1 MFTQEL
7 SNSKKLELL
16 QTDAGQ
22 ELFAI
27 FATENLST
35 VFQPIVDLKNQSA
48 YAFEALTRGPESSK
62 LYSPL
67 NLFYTAEKSGC
78 LLEMDVLARKAAIR
92 NFANTRSVHHDNAK
106 LFLNVSAQSLMSDS
120 HQSGQTLN
128 FLIENDMNL
137 SQIVIEITES
147 HPIDDI
153 EPFLKS
159 INYYRSLGFEVALD
173 DLGAGYNGLKLW
185 SELKPDYV
193 KIDKHFIHDVD
204 INADKYRFLETINTL
219 AKGSN
224 AKVIAEGVETENELK
239 ALQKIGIDYVQGF
252 LFKRPSPLPS
262 LKLDYEWP
270 QKAENQFSQKE
281 SIGSISQPHPT
292 IDVNALVKDASE
304 FFLKNPKVNF
314 LPVLDNQIPAGIVW
328 RDELLSLLASQY
340 GRDLHF
346 KKSISKFMTY
356 PPKVFDFNETLV
368 NVSREIT
375 ANESGHNSAFLI
387 TRQGRYTGVA
397 TLVQLLETITDLKV
411 QSAKYANPLSGLP
424 GNVPIQTTLQDY
436 LEQNL
441 RFNVIYVDVDN
452 FKPYNDYYSFEQG
465 DQVITMIASVLKSAT
480 LGVDKFIGHI
490 GGDDF
495 VVLTPDDYQPICERI
510 LEEFSILIDDFYH
523 EEDKQKGGIAA
534 IGRDGEQ
541 KFFPMMSLSLGV
553 VCVEPGI
560 FSHRQKL
567 SSLATKAKKG
577 AKAMGG
583 NQFFVIDSAELKGS
597 STSTT

>member
-1 MFTQEL
+1 MFSQEL
-7 SNSKKLELL
+7 SNSKKVELL
-16 QTDAGQ
+16 QTSSGQ
-22 ELFAI
+22 ELCAI

-35 VFQPIVDLKNQSA
+35 HFQSIVELKSRSTF
-48 YAFEALTRGPESSK
+48 AFEALTRGPESSK

-67 NLFYTAEKSGC
+67 NLFYTAEKHQC
-78 LLEMDVLARKAAIR
+78 LLEMDVLARKTAIK
-92 NFANTRSVHHDNAK
+92 NFANTRSIHNNCAK
-106 LFLNVSAQSLMSDS
+106 LFINVSAQSLMSAA

-128 FLIENDMNL
+128 FLTENDMNL
-137 SQIVIEITES
+137 NQIVIEITES

-153 EPFLKS
+153 QPFLKA
-159 INYYRSLGFEVALD
+159 INHYRSLGFQVALD

-193 KIDKHFIHDVD
+193 KIDKHFVHNVD

-270 QKAENQFSQKE
+270 QTTENRFSQNE
-281 SIGSISQPHPT
+281 SIGSISKPHPVL
-292 IDVNALVKDASE
+292 DVKARVKDASE
-304 FFLKNPKVNF
+304 FFLKNSNVNF

-340 GRDLHF
+340 GRDLHL
-346 KKSISKFMTY
+346 KKPVSHFMNR
-356 PPKVFDFNETLV
+356 PPKVFDFSESLV

-375 ANESGHNSAFLI
+375 SHESSFNSAFLI
-387 TRQGRYTGVA
+387 TRQGKFVGVA

-424 GNVPIQTTLQDY
+424 GNVPIQTTLQDN
-436 LEQNL
+436 LDQQL

-452 FKPYNDYYSFEQG
+452 FKPYNDFYSFEQG
-465 DQVITMIASVLKSAT
+465 DQVITTIASVLKSAT
-480 LGVDKFIGHI
+480 LGSDSFIGHI

-495 VVLTPDDYQPICERI
+495 VILTPDDYQPICERI

-523 EEDKQKGGIAA
+523 EEDKLKGGISA

-553 VCVEPGI
+553 LCVEPGL

-583 NQFFVIDSAELKGS
+583 NQFYVIDSADFKED
-597 STSTT
+597 

>member
-1 MFTQEL
+1 MFSQEL
-7 SNSKKLELL
+7 SNSKKLQLL
-16 QTDAGQ
+16 QTSAGQ
-22 ELFAI
+22 ELCAI

-35 VFQPIVDLKNQSA
+35 LFQPIVELKSQSTF
-48 YAFEALTRGPESSK
+48 AFEALTRGPESSK
-62 LYSPL
+62 FYSPL
-67 NLFYTAEKSGC
+67 NLFYTADKNEC
-78 LLEMDVLARKAAIR
+78 LLEMDVLARKTAIK
-92 NFANTRSVHHDNAK
+92 NFANTRSIHNNCAK
-106 LFLNVSAQSLMSDS
+106 LFINVSAQSLMSAA

-128 FLIENDMNL
+128 FLTENDMNL
-137 SQIVIEITES
+137 NQIVIEITES

-153 EPFLKS
+153 QPFLKA
-159 INYYRSLGFEVALD
+159 INHYRSLGFQVALD

-193 KIDKHFIHDVD
+193 KIDKHFVHDVD

-270 QKAENQFSQKE
+270 QTTENRFSQNE
-281 SIGSISQPHPT
+281 SIGSISKPHPVL
-292 IDVNALVKDASE
+292 DVNARVKDASE
-304 FFLKNPKVNF
+304 FFLKNANVNF

-340 GRDLHF
+340 GRDLHL
-346 KKSISKFMTY
+346 KKPVSHFMNR
-356 PPKVFDFNETLV
+356 PPKVFDFSESLV

-375 ANESGHNSAFLI
+375 SHESSFNSAFLI
-387 TRQGRYTGVA
+387 TRQGKFVGVA

-424 GNVPIQTTLQDY
+424 GNVPIQTTLQDN
-436 LEQNL
+436 LDQQL

-452 FKPYNDYYSFEQG
+452 FKPYNDFYSFEQG
-465 DQVITMIASVLKSAT
+465 DQVITTIASVLKSAT
-480 LGVDKFIGHI
+480 LGSDSFIGHI

-495 VVLTPDDYQPICERI
+495 VILTPDDYQPICERI

-523 EEDKQKGGIAA
+523 EEDKLKGGISA

-553 VCVEPGI
+553 LCVEPGL

-583 NQFFVIDSAELKGS
+583 NQFYVIDSADFKED
-597 STSTT
+597 